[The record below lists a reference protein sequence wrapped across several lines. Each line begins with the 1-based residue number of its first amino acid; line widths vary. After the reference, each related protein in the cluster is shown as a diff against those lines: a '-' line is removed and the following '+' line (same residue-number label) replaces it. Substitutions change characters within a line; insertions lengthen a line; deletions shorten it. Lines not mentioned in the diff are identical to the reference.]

1 MSEVRG
7 SSLDCRAATAQ
18 GWPRGAALHPRSG
31 AAAERSYPV
40 SEASGSREET
50 PCVRDQGRPGE
61 ATLRPRPG
69 VVTLRSHPRP
79 RPGPVAGRSN
89 PRSGGRAGTGGPRG
103 AIPC

>member
-40 SEASGSREET
+40 SEASGGREET

-61 ATLRPRPG
+61 ATLRLRPG
-69 VVTLRSHPRP
+69 
-79 RPGPVAGRSN
+79 AAAWRSN
-89 PRSGGRAGTGGPRG
+89 P
-103 AIPC
+103 